1 MPRYEYP
8 GYGPSGDGWLT
19 KRPGTKG
26 GYHGGT
32 DNPAKPNT
40 PVYAEYSGKIFRSG
54 VIAGYGRAVVVESVA
69 PDGTKFR
76 ALYGH
81 LGPGDLPE
89 PGTPIAAGQPIPGAV
104 IGTKDYVQ
112 SMGGL
117 STGPHLHREIISGN
131 AHLKADGSFG
141 IYSSE
146 VDHKADPDT
155 FDISHPFFP
164 YEQQGQQ
171 LAPRSKSGND
181 VSKRAPGSD
190 RIVISPPIAPSDSLL
205 MPGMPIPGAEGPTSI
220 GGPGGPQPVVP
231 PRSSLPSTHSRGSRR
246 NGGVLGPLDLGLEPL
261 AAASLP
267 LPWGAPPA
275 DLSPVQQQAARYFT
289 APFSPA
295 GAEDGGQ
302 PIDGRATLSPVGS
315 SGEMLSGAQ
324 PEQTYPV
331 RRLISRIARQ

>member
-40 PVYAEYSGKIFRSG
+40 PVYAEYGGKIFRSG
-54 VIAGYGRAVVVESVA
+54 VIAGYGRAVVVETVA

-131 AHLKADGSFG
+131 VRLNPDGPFG

-155 FDISHPFFP
+155 FDIGHPFFP

-171 LAPRSKSGND
+171 SAPRSKSGND
-181 VSKRAPGSD
+181 ASKQAPGSD
-190 RIVISPPIAPSDSLL
+190 RIVISPPVAPSDAPL

-220 GGPGGPQPVVP
+220 GGPDGPRPVVP
-231 PRSSLPSTHSRGSRR
+231 PPSSPASPRNPPRR
-246 NGGVLGPLDLGLEPL
+246 GGVLSPLNLGFQSPLDAGLPPDQADSPQDRPPAVSYL
-261 AAASLP
+261 AMTASLP
-267 LPWGAPPA
+267 E
-275 DLSPVQQQAARYFT
+275 T
-289 APFSPA
+289 
-295 GAEDGGQ
+295 EDGKGTMGM
-302 PIDGRATLSPVGS
+302 PRGLSRPGDLPGAS
-315 SGEMLSGAQ
+315 SAPMLG
-324 PEQTYPV
+324 QTYPV
-331 RRLISRIARQ
+331 RRLISRVARQ

>member
-8 GYGPSGDGWLT
+8 GYGPAGDGWLT

-40 PVYAEYSGKIFRSG
+40 PVYAEYGGKVFRSG
-54 VIAGYGRAVVVESVA
+54 KIAGYGRAVVVESVA
-69 PDGTKFR
+69 PDGTTFR

-131 AHLKADGSFG
+131 APLKAAGRFG
-141 IYSSE
+141 IFSSE

-171 LAPRSKSGND
+171 SAPRSKSGA
-181 VSKRAPGSD
+181 STQAPGSD
-190 RIVISPPIAPSDSLL
+190 RTVISPPIAPSDSPQ

-231 PRSSLPSTHSRGSRR
+231 PALPPAWPRNPLRGR
-246 NGGVLGPLDLGLEPL
+246 GVLGPLNLGVQSPL
-261 AAASLP
+261 DAGLPPDQPDGSPDWPPAVGYLAMPASLP
-267 LPWGAPPA
+267 ETEDPKGAMGMPSGLSRPGDLPG
-275 DLSPVQQQAARYFT
+275 V
-289 APFSPA
+289 
-295 GAEDGGQ
+295 
-302 PIDGRATLSPVGS
+302 S
-315 SGEMLSGAQ
+315 SASMLR
-324 PEQTYPV
+324 QTSPV
-331 RRLISRIARQ
+331 RRLISRVARQ